1 VSQEFGAN
9 EPLQAAYDFISQQ
22 VGTGVKLSTA
32 YPRRTFTPDQM
43 AMSFKDLQ
51 LAPSAAIIV
60 VPVCTNTVIINI
72 INKPKKKKKTRGI
85 CIAPTG
91 KPIEALVRQMEDRVL
106 WRAVSTIA
114 SMAPL
119 PSKSRD

>member
-1 VSQEFGAN
+1 VARLQFRLPDGSSVSQEFGAN
-9 EPLQAAYDFISQQ
+9 ELLQAAYDFISQQ

-60 VPVCTNTVIINI
+60 VPVRTNSVIINKQK
-72 INKPKKKKKTRGI
+72 NKGNFYSAYSALLGGCTRW
-85 CIAPTG
+85 
-91 KPIEALVRQMEDRVL
+91 EQSV
-106 WRAVSTIA
+106 
-114 SMAPL
+114 L
-119 PSKSRD
+119 PS